1 MNQTPPMDV
10 EAFHA
15 RRRFARVPSGRIA
28 YVEEGEG
35 PPALFVHGVP
45 LNGFHWRHVIAR
57 LAGKRRCIAPDLMGL
72 GYTEIAA
79 GEDVSFTAQARMLAE
94 FMDAL
99 GLDRVDLVGNDSGG
113 AIAQIFAAHHPGRL
127 RTLTLTNCDVHDGWP
142 PKAVLPNIELA
153 RQGKLADAYGA
164 LLADPVAA
172 RARFARAWADP
183 GFLTAEVL
191 GVYLAPIVASAE
203 RKDAFNRYWIAFD
216 PAQTIAIEQKLRA
229 VAAPTLIVWAL
240 DDIFFDVKWAR
251 WLRSTLPNVVR
262 LVEVPGA
269 KLFFPE
275 DRPDAL
281 AEPLA
286 AFLGTHG

>member
-1 MNQTPPMDV
+1 MDA
-10 EAFHA
+10 ESFHR

-35 PPALFVHGVP
+35 PPALLVHGVP

-57 LAGKRRCIAPDLMGL
+57 LAGMRRCIAPDLMAL
-72 GYTEIAA
+72 GYTEIAP
-79 GEDVSFTAQARMLAE
+79 GQDVSFTAQARMLAA
-94 FMDAL
+94 FLDAL
-99 GLDRVDLVGNDSGG
+99 GIDRVDLIGNDSGG
-113 AIAQIFAAHHPGRL
+113 AIAQIFAANHPERL

-164 LLADPVAA
+164 LLADPAA
-172 RARFARAWADP
+172 AQARFARAWADP
-183 GFLTAEVL
+183 SVLTAEVL
-191 GVYLAPIVASAE
+191 GVYLAPIIASAE

-229 VAAPTLIVWAL
+229 VAAPVLIVWAL
-240 DDIFFDVKWAR
+240 DDIFFDVKWAH
-251 WLRSTLPNVVR
+251 WLRGTLPNVVR
-262 LVEVPGA
+262 VVEVPGA

-275 DRPDAL
+275 DKPDAL
-281 AEPLA
+281 IAPLQAFLA
-286 AFLGTHG
+286 AQG